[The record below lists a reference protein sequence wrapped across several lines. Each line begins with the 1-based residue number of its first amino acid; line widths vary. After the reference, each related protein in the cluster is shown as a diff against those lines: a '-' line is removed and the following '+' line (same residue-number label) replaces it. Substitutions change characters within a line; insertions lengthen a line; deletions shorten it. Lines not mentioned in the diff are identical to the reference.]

1 MSIEYRKRQRPT
13 EIIESTMAK
22 SSAIENSKKRKRDVV
37 EEVDEEITDPS
48 SEEGES
54 EDVSN
59 DEADEV
65 EENLESDEEFEGENP
80 ADKRRRLAKQYL
92 ENLKAEAKDIGEA
105 LSSETDKQNGSTVI
119 DDYNNFD
126 ARDLDRDI
134 IASRL
139 KQDVAEQQGRV
150 YRWVSKKLLINE
162 SKCTFT
168 RVGENNLT
176 GLSCYQPPVNK
187 FSHNETQN
195 KNKGKIFAY
204 TVSKDL
210 QLTKYEVTDFNARPK
225 KVKYVKGGKKYIPEG
240 KFEFENVTEGHYDEI
255 LTVAASPD
263 GKYVVTGGR
272 DRKLI
277 IWSTESLAP
286 VKVIP
291 TKDRRGEILAL
302 AFKKNSDQL
311 FAACADYKIRTYAV
325 NQFSQLE
332 ILYGHQDLV
341 IDISALNMERCVTV
355 GSRDRTAMLWKI
367 ADESRL
373 TFRGGDDPERLRKK
387 WLKNQEAESE
397 NNADAAQW
405 DINLSNGSE
414 KKEKPPQFYGEGSI
428 DCISMIDDSHFVTGS
443 DNGNICLWSIA
454 KKKPLFTERVAH
466 GIVPLTADTA
476 ISGEKNEEVRAAQLQ
491 DGTIA
496 QPYWITSIY
505 AVPYSDMFI
514 SGSWNGALKVW
525 KISDNLRSFELLGE
539 LPNCKG
545 VVTKI
550 QSVESGKT
558 GRETFRILASV
569 SKEHRLG
576 RWINKVPGARNG
588 IFSAVIEQTGF

>member
-1 MSIEYRKRQRPT
+1 MARS
-13 EIIESTMAK
+13 ST
-22 SSAIENSKKRKRDVV
+22 SNVSKKRNRDSV
-37 EEVDEEITDPS
+37 EEVDEEITDIS
-48 SEEGES
+48 SDEGDVQDESNDGDEVAEYLES
-54 EDVSN
+54 ED
-59 DEADEV
+59 
-65 EENLESDEEFEGENP
+65 EFEGENP

-92 ENLKAEAKDIGEA
+92 ENLKAEAQDIGDSLA
-105 LSSETDKQNGSTVI
+105 TASTEQ
-119 DDYNNFD
+119 DRQTQLEDYNNFD

-139 KQDVAEQQGRV
+139 KQDVAEQQGRT
-150 YRWVSKKLLINE
+150 YRWISNKLLIGE
-162 SKCTFT
+162 SRTTFT

-176 GLSCYQPPVNK
+176 CISCYQPSVNK
-187 FSHNETQN
+187 FSHKDVQN
-195 KNKGKIFAY
+195 KSKDKIFAY
-204 TVSKDL
+204 TVSKDM
-210 QLTKYEVTDFNARPK
+210 QLTKYDVTDFKARPK
-225 KVKYVKGGKKYIPEG
+225 KVKYVKGGRKYIPEG
-240 KFEFENVTEGHYDEI
+240 KFEYENVTEGHYDEI

-263 GKYVVTGGR
+263 GKYVVSGGR

-277 IWSTESLAP
+277 VWSTESLAP
-286 VKVIP
+286 VKIIP
-291 TKDRRGEILAL
+291 TKDRRGEVLGL

-311 FAACADYKIRTYAV
+311 FAACADYKIRTYAI

-387 WLKNQEAESE
+387 WLKNQQLSAEGGE
-397 NNADAAQW
+397 DMHEQT
-405 DINLSNGSE
+405 
-414 KKEKPPQFYGEGSI
+414 PPHFYGEGSI
-428 DCISMIDDSHFVTGS
+428 DCISMVDDSHFVTGS
-443 DNGNICLWSIA
+443 DNGNISLWSLS
-454 KKKPLFTERVAH
+454 KKKPLFTVRTAH
-466 GIVPLTADTA
+466 GVVPLVEDKK
-476 ISGEKNEEVRAAQLQ
+476 ISGEVSDELRNAQLQ
-491 DGTIA
+491 GGSIA
-496 QPYWITSIY
+496 QPFWITSLY
-505 AVPYSDMFI
+505 AVPYSDIFI
-514 SGSWNGALKVW
+514 SGSWNGTLKVW
-525 KISDNLRSFELLGE
+525 KINENLRAFELLGD

-550 QSVESGKT
+550 QAVESGRT

-576 RWINKVPGARNG
+576 RWISKVPGARNG

>member
-1 MSIEYRKRQRPT
+1 MARS
-13 EIIESTMAK
+13 ST
-22 SSAIENSKKRKRDVV
+22 SNVSKKRNRDSV
-37 EEVDEEITDPS
+37 EEVDEEITDIS
-48 SEEGES
+48 SDEGDVQDESNDGDEVAEYLES
-54 EDVSN
+54 ED
-59 DEADEV
+59 
-65 EENLESDEEFEGENP
+65 EFEGENP

-92 ENLKAEAKDIGEA
+92 ENLKAEAEDIGDSLA
-105 LSSETDKQNGSTVI
+105 TASTEQ
-119 DDYNNFD
+119 DRQTQLEDYNNFD

-139 KQDVAEQQGRV
+139 KQDVAEQQGRI
-150 YRWVSKKLLINE
+150 YRWISNKLLIGE
-162 SKCTFT
+162 SRTTFT

-176 GLSCYQPPVNK
+176 CISCYQPSVNK
-187 FSHNETQN
+187 FSHKDVQN
-195 KNKGKIFAY
+195 KSKDKIFAY
-204 TVSKDL
+204 TVSKDM
-210 QLTKYEVTDFNARPK
+210 QLTKYDVTDFKARPK
-225 KVKYVKGGKKYIPEG
+225 KVKYVKGGRKYIPEG
-240 KFEFENVTEGHYDEI
+240 KFEYEYVTEGHYDEI

-263 GKYVVTGGR
+263 GKYVVSGGR

-277 IWSTESLAP
+277 VWSTESLAP
-286 VKVIP
+286 VKIIP
-291 TKDRRGEILAL
+291 TKDRRGEVLGL

-311 FAACADYKIRTYAV
+311 FAACADYKIRTYAI

-387 WLKNQEAESE
+387 WLKNQQLSAEGGE
-397 NNADAAQW
+397 DMHEQT
-405 DINLSNGSE
+405 
-414 KKEKPPQFYGEGSI
+414 PPHFYGEGSI
-428 DCISMIDDSHFVTGS
+428 DCISMVDDSHFVTGS
-443 DNGNICLWSIA
+443 DNGNISLWSLS
-454 KKKPLFTERVAH
+454 KKKPLFTVRTAH
-466 GIVPLTADTA
+466 GVVPLVEDKK
-476 ISGEKNEEVRAAQLQ
+476 ISGEVSDELRNAQLQ
-491 DGTIA
+491 GGSIA
-496 QPYWITSIY
+496 QPFWITSLY
-505 AVPYSDMFI
+505 AVPYSDIFI
-514 SGSWNGALKVW
+514 SGSWNGTLKVW
-525 KISDNLRSFELLGE
+525 KINENLRAFELLGD

-550 QSVESGKT
+550 QAVESGRT

-576 RWINKVPGARNG
+576 RWISKVPGARNG

>member
-1 MSIEYRKRQRPT
+1 MARS
-13 EIIESTMAK
+13 ST
-22 SSAIENSKKRKRDVV
+22 SNVSKKRNRDSV
-37 EEVDEEITDPS
+37 EEVDEEITDIS
-48 SEEGES
+48 SDEGDVQDESNDDDEVAEYLES
-54 EDVSN
+54 ED
-59 DEADEV
+59 
-65 EENLESDEEFEGENP
+65 EFEGENP

-92 ENLKAEAKDIGEA
+92 ENLKAEAEDIGDSLA
-105 LSSETDKQNGSTVI
+105 TASTEQ
-119 DDYNNFD
+119 DRQTQLEDYNNFD

-139 KQDVAEQQGRV
+139 KQDVAEQQGRI
-150 YRWVSKKLLINE
+150 YRWISNKLLIGE
-162 SKCTFT
+162 SRTTFT

-176 GLSCYQPPVNK
+176 CISCYQPSVNK
-187 FSHNETQN
+187 FSHKDVQN
-195 KNKGKIFAY
+195 KSKDKIFAY
-204 TVSKDL
+204 TVSKDM
-210 QLTKYEVTDFNARPK
+210 QLTKYDVTDFKARPK
-225 KVKYVKGGKKYIPEG
+225 KVKYVKGGRKYIPEG
-240 KFEFENVTEGHYDEI
+240 KFEYENVTEGHYDEI

-263 GKYVVTGGR
+263 GKYVVSGGR

-277 IWSTESLAP
+277 VWSTESLAP
-286 VKVIP
+286 VKIIP
-291 TKDRRGEILAL
+291 TKDRRGEVLGL

-311 FAACADYKIRTYAV
+311 FAACADYKIRTYAI

-387 WLKNQEAESE
+387 WLKNQQLSAEGGE
-397 NNADAAQW
+397 DMHEQT
-405 DINLSNGSE
+405 
-414 KKEKPPQFYGEGSI
+414 PPHFYGEGSI
-428 DCISMIDDSHFVTGS
+428 DCISMVDDSHFVTGS
-443 DNGNICLWSIA
+443 DNGNISLWSLS
-454 KKKPLFTERVAH
+454 KKKPLFTVRTAH
-466 GIVPLTADTA
+466 GVVPLVEDKK
-476 ISGEKNEEVRAAQLQ
+476 ISGEVSDELRNAQLQ
-491 DGTIA
+491 GGSIA
-496 QPYWITSIY
+496 QPFWITSLY
-505 AVPYSDMFI
+505 AVPYSDIFI
-514 SGSWNGALKVW
+514 SGSWNGTLKVW
-525 KISDNLRSFELLGE
+525 KINENLRAFELLGD

-550 QSVESGKT
+550 QAVESGRT

-576 RWINKVPGARNG
+576 RWISKVPGARNG